1 MSDSNSLFSLSH
13 PPHLTSFAQVRTD
26 CSYPWRKK
34 ASEILCKGGKKTN
47 PLPKRGSRAMKWNL
61 GEAGKV
67 RYRHR
72 ESCSYRERQPAQI
85 YFTQF
90 SDDGADL
97 PD

>member
-1 MSDSNSLFSLSH
+1 MSDSNSLLFLPH
-13 PPHLTSFAQVRTD
+13 PPPPPFTSFAQIRTVATLGG
-26 CSYPWRKK
+26 K
-34 ASEILCKGGKKTN
+34 ASEVLCKKKKKKPTHY
-47 PLPKRGSRAMKWNL
+47 PRGSRAMKWNL
-61 GEAGKV
+61 REAAKV

-72 ESCSYRERQPAQI
+72 QSCSYRERQPAQI